1 MANNPSLNI
10 PTSRSSPSEW
20 IVWHKSLKQMFGKK
34 EANKIW
40 LYAWSKRGGIDNDA
54 NTNELSNYLEK
65 NGIDIERSTLD
76 SIGEGISDFS
86 SGVFTFGKWMLIIP
100 LGIAGVIMIFIL
112 IQLFRNP
119 NKTIGTAMMF
129 TPQGRAVA
137 GASALKGGGA
147 KSLPKGK

>member
-1 MANNPSLNI
+1 MANNPSQNI

-86 SGVFTFGKWMLIIP
+86 SGVFTFGKWLIIIP
-100 LGIAGVIMIFIL
+100 LGIAGVVMIFIL

-119 NKTIGTAMMF
+119 NKSIGTAIAL
-129 TPQGRAVA
+129 TPQGRA
-137 GASALKGGGA
+137 LKGA
-147 KSLPKGK
+147 KAMKSLPK

>member
-1 MANNPSLNI
+1 MANNPSQNI

-86 SGVFTFGKWMLIIP
+86 SGVFTFGKWMILIP
-100 LGIAGVIMIFIL
+100 LGIAGVVMIFIL

-119 NKTIGTAMMF
+119 NKTIGTAIALA
-129 TPQGRAVA
+129 PQGRA
-137 GASALKGGGA
+137 LKGAKAMQGA
-147 KSLPKGK
+147 KAMKSLPK